1 MILTR
6 VTNRSMSDV
15 IINNL
20 LTNRSKLYELQEQI
34 SSGKLVTKP
43 SQNPTSAMSILSDRS
58 SLFQIDNYVKNIK
71 QAESELEITDKAILS
86 AVDVIHRARELTVQ
100 ASNLS
105 SGPNELAAINF
116 EIEQLINTVKDLGNT
131 KFGGKYIYG
140 GLVTEDAPF
149 QTVGTDQIQYMGTPS
164 AGNYQRQVEIT
175 KGVTIDLNLAG
186 DAIFGQYYESAPG
199 PPPVMTGSGL
209 IQTLTTLSQELEAVP
224 TNYEN
229 IRTKIDD
236 LETDLHTLLNAQ
248 AQIGGTLSRLEMTKN
263 KLEEDNISYTK
274 RKSSLE
280 DVDLAK
286 AISDVQFQ
294 ETALQSSLSVS
305 AKVVQFSLLDYI
317 S

>member
-6 VTNRSMSDV
+6 VTNRSMSDS

-34 SSGKLVTKP
+34 SSGKLVTKS
-43 SQNPTSAMSILSDRS
+43 SQDPTSAMSILSDRS

-71 QAESELEITDKAILS
+71 QAESELEITDKTILS

-100 ASNLS
+100 AANIS
-105 SGPNELAAINF
+105 SGTNELSAINF

-131 KFGGKYIYG
+131 QFGGKYIYG

-149 QTVGTDQIQYMGTPS
+149 QAVGTDQIQYMGTLS
-164 AGNYQRQVEIT
+164 TGNYQRQVEIT

-186 DAIFGQYYESAPG
+186 DAVFGQYYESAPG
-199 PPPVMTGSGL
+199 PPPVMTGNGL
-209 IQTLTTLSQELEAVP
+209 IQTLTTLSQELKTDPA
-224 TNYEN
+224 NYEN
-229 IRTKIDD
+229 IRSKIDD
-236 LETDLHTLLNAQ
+236 LDTDLHTLLNAQ
-248 AQIGGTLSRLEMTKN
+248 AKIGGSLSRLEMMKN

-294 ETALQSSLSVS
+294 ETALQASLSVS

-317 S
+317 R